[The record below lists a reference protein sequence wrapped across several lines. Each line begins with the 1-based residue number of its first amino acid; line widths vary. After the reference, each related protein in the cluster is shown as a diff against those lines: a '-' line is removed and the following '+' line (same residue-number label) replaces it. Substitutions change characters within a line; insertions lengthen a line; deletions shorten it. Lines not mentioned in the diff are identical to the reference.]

1 MADEK
6 VEVDA
11 DGWGERDDRN
21 DWAAPLPPAPP
32 PPPARRRSHLFLV
45 AGLLLFTAL
54 MATLVLRRA
63 NVDQERAEE
72 EAEAALDGRARQANA
87 KARAARPKTN
97 PAPDPGPKLD
107 PAEAERLMAAD
118 AAALN
123 RLGLYRLESTGD
135 TDGAVAA
142 LQEAARLDPR
152 YVANL
157 DRALRRKAEVAVK
170 EQAERDRVS
179 AAAAVGGGPA
189 IAVLPGPGM

>member
-1 MADEK
+1 VADEK

-11 DGWGERDDRN
+11 DGWGERDDRS
-21 DWAAPLPPAPP
+21 DWAAPLPPAQP

-63 NVDQERAEE
+63 NVAQERAEE
-72 EAEAALDGRARQANA
+72 EAEAALDGRVQMANA
-87 KARAARPKTN
+87 KVRAARPKAN

-123 RLGLYRLESTGD
+123 RLGVFRLDNTGD
-135 TDGAVAA
+135 IDGAVAA
-142 LQEAARLDPR
+142 LQEAAKLDPQ

-157 DRALRRKAEVAVK
+157 DRALRRKAEVAMK
-170 EQAERDRVS
+170 EQAERDRAK
-179 AAAAVGGGPA
+179 AAAAVGGGPV
-189 IAVLPGPGM
+189 IAVTPEP